1 MLFLKIYTGLG
12 YFICTRDI
20 NQFQKVWVDQLNE
33 RQEETHSLLSK
44 KSKFHRTNLWVQTKN
59 YNYLNPNQLL
69 DLCCSLLQLFPL
81 DCGSVVVLRRIFEL
95 SLHFTKKRLCRSVR
109 WHFRQ
114 EVIQRLFRT
123 QQNIYD
129 RSFFEKS

>member
-12 YFICTRDI
+12 YFICTTDI
-20 NQFQKVWVDQLNE
+20 NQFKKVWVDQLNE

-81 DCGSVVVLRRIFEL
+81 DCGSVVVLIRIFEL
-95 SLHFTKKRLCRSVR
+95 SLRFTKKDFVDRFVDILDKR
-109 WHFRQ
+109 WYKD
-114 EVIQRLFRT
+114 VFRT

>member
-12 YFICTRDI
+12 YFICTTDI
-20 NQFQKVWVDQLNE
+20 NQFKKVWVDQLNE
-33 RQEETHSLLSK
+33 RQEEIHSLLSK
-44 KSKFHRTNLWVQTKN
+44 KSQFHRTNLWVQTKN

-81 DCGSVVVLRRIFEL
+81 DCGSVVVLIRIFEL
-95 SLHFTKKRLCRSVR
+95 SLRFTKKDFVDRFVDILDKR
-109 WHFRQ
+109 WYKD
-114 EVIQRLFRT
+114 VFRT

-129 RSFFEKS
+129 RFFFEKS

>member
-44 KSKFHRTNLWVQTKN
+44 KSQFHRTNL
-59 YNYLNPNQLL
+59 
-69 DLCCSLLQLFPL
+69 
-81 DCGSVVVLRRIFEL
+81 
-95 SLHFTKKRLCRSVR
+95 
-109 WHFRQ
+109 
-114 EVIQRLFRT
+114 
-123 QQNIYD
+123 
-129 RSFFEKS
+129 